1 MNRHLSLA
9 LMSAALLHGCSAT
22 SESVIED
29 AADALGDA
37 EAIAAANT
45 GAGDQGA
52 MSHET

>member
-9 LMSAALLHGCSAT
+9 LMSAVLLHGCSAT

-29 AADALGDA
+29 VADA
-37 EAIAAANT
+37 

-52 MSHET
+52 MNHET